1 MLIFSYLNPFHRY
14 KARKISLL
22 ETTLHITRKK
32 SGKKDRR
39 SLSVS
44 KCGPDEC
51 ARRQDEALPLL
62 FPRDATKSQL
72 YNEQCFIHCLRMIAI
87 GIDDGYQAAVETMV
101 KDCNGEFKST
111 AIKGYGR
118 MKNKCVSK
126 DDHYH
131 DPYPR

>member
-1 MLIFSYLNPFHRY
+1 M
-14 KARKISLL
+14 
-22 ETTLHITRKK
+22 
-32 SGKKDRR
+32 
-39 SLSVS
+39 S

-51 ARRQDEALPLL
+51 TRRQDEALPLP

-72 YNEQCFIHCLRMIAI
+72 WDEQCFIHCLRMIAI
-87 GIDDGYQAAVETMV
+87 AIDDDYQAAVGTMV